1 MTSTTTDAGYGRRRF
16 AIVSKMKKR
25 MSQAALYSVLI
36 GWGLCAGYP
45 FYWLIVSSFK
55 RPYEVFSSPFAFPKE
70 LLFSNYVD
78 AWVLAHVG
86 EMAQRSLYVT
96 IASGVF
102 AIVLASTVSYALSRF
117 DFRGKGLLSGFLS
130 MGFMVPET
138 IRLLPLAIF
147 SRKVGVY
154 DNLVGLALIYAA
166 RRLPFNSF
174 LLTAFM
180 EGLPREL
187 EEAAIMDGAG
197 MWRVFWHITL
207 PLSKPALVTVTTF
220 QVLYSWNEFILAL
233 MLTKSFENRTLP
245 VGMMMLIGE
254 FFTNFPV
261 LFAASV
267 VGIIPGIVFFLVL
280 QKQVVQGV
288 AAGALKGV

>member
-1 MTSTTTDAGYGRRRF
+1 VTSTTTDAGYGRRRF

-86 EMAQRSLYVT
+86 D
-96 IASGVF
+96 
-102 AIVLASTVSYALSRF
+102 VLASTVSYALSRF

-166 RRLPFNSF
+166 SRLPFNSF